1 MCCSSVTCTILNQ
14 HTARVA
20 RSISEEM
27 YSDPS
32 RCDDQ
37 QKAESSSGTHS
48 KPDSA
53 HKDKDKKDKEK
64 EERDEGKCVWICFGF

>member
-1 MCCSSVTCTILNQ
+1 
-14 HTARVA
+14 
-20 RSISEEM
+20 M

-37 QKAESSSGTHS
+37 PKAESSSGTHS

-53 HKDKDKKDKEK
+53 HKSDKDKDKKDKEK
-64 EERDEGKCVWICFGF
+64 EERDEGKCSSISECVSE